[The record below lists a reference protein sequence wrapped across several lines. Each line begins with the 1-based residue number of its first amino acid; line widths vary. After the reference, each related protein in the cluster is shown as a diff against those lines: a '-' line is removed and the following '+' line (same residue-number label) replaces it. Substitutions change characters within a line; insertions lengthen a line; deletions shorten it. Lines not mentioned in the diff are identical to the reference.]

1 MSVNVFGEYLGNL
14 RVKMVH
20 EPSGADIATVA
31 PVDNNGDGSLFSP
44 TDLVGA
50 ALGSCVMTVMGIVA
64 QRDGVDLT
72 GMSMHVEKRMI
83 TAPVRQIGTLN
94 VIISVPASVPEGY
107 RAKLENTGRTCPVK
121 NSIKDGIVNLEFKY
135 V

>member
-14 RVKMVH
+14 RVRMVH
-20 EPSGADIATVA
+20 EPSGAEITTVA
-31 PVDNNGDGSLFSP
+31 PRDNNGDGSLFSP

-50 ALGSCVMTVMGIVA
+50 ALGSCVLTVMGIVA

-72 GMSMHVEKRMI
+72 GMSMHVEKIMV
-83 TAPVRQIGTLN
+83 TAPSRQIGTLN
-94 VIISVPASVPEGY
+94 VVISVPASVPEAY
-107 RAKLENTGRTCPVK
+107 RSKLENTGRTCPVK
-121 NSIKDGIVNLEFKY
+121 NSLKDGIVNLQFKY